1 MIKIPLKAGHHRPDS
16 ETAFCWRPDDG
27 LTLNSGLEALQ
38 FFRAAGPVLL
48 RKPLFVIF
56 QGGSGP
62 PAPPSG
68 YAHASQEIFSN
79 VGTFPGLN
87 KY

>member
-62 PAPPSG
+62 PAPPLDTPMPVKK
-68 YAHASQEIFSN
+68 FS
-79 VGTFPGLN
+79 VMLGRFLG
-87 KY
+87 